1 MLKRPD
7 EINEIVRKFD
17 KIGYDVICAGQC
29 MTGLVMGDMPLD
41 WDLYTE
47 CPQDKIREMF
57 PEGEPLGRRTTRL
70 DYTEFV
76 ESQHVNEADRFEG
89 VVADLITL
97 EGPIEEQLKIYDFTC
112 EATGEHANGSPVD
125 PFNGRKDMKQQLL
138 RPVGDIRAK
147 MKKQPELAW
156 KVLRYVGLYGFDLNR
171 DIYEAIQ
178 ANKELVTGVV
188 DKELILNEFTIA
200 ITGDHAG
207 KFLKMLKG
215 LGLLEAIIGPNGIS
229 SSPREKKD
237 YDKLSDNIDR
247 TKKIPSRRLG
257 LFYLVFDKNYDK
269 ALHYLP
275 QEEDTLDLLDE
286 AKRLCPKLHFC
297 RNDEALKGFIAKFG
311 WTKYNFYDKMLKAQ
325 NIVFELD
332 NQQQVARDAVL
343 KVILEQ
349 HQPIFIEDLVIDADD
364 IIEAGIT
371 DDPERAEY
379 LLELL
384 LTPVHRDMGNNE
396 RDKLLKY
403 AKAFNKSRLRRTFR
417 DVTWLR

>member
-1 MLKRPD
+1 MIKRPD

-17 KIGYDVICAGQC
+17 KAGWDVICAGQC
-29 MTGLVMGDMPLD
+29 MTGSILGDSSLD

-47 CPQDKIREMF
+47 CSQDKIREMF
-57 PEGEPLGRRTTRL
+57 PDGEVIGKRTTRL
-70 DYTEFV
+70 DYTVFV
-76 ESQHVNEADRFEG
+76 ESQHINEADRFDG
-89 VVADLITL
+89 VIADLITL

-112 EATGEHANGSPVD
+112 EALGEHANGSTVD
-125 PFNGRKDMKQQLL
+125 PFGGRNDIRQKLL
-138 RPVGDIRAK
+138 KPVGNFGEK
-147 MKKQPELAW
+147 MKKRPEVAW

-171 DIYEAIQ
+171 EIYETIQ
-178 ANKELVTGVV
+178 ANRERVCIV
-188 DKELILNEFTIA
+188 DKELILSEFTTA

-215 LGLLEAIIGPNGIS
+215 LDLLEAIIGPAGKS
-229 SSPREKKD
+229 SLPRERKD
-237 YDKLSDNIDR
+237 YEKLSDNIDK
-247 TKKIPSRRLG
+247 TKKIPIRRLG
-257 LFYLVFDKNYDK
+257 LFYLVFDKNYEK
-269 ALHYLP
+269 ALHFLP
-275 QEEDTLDLLDE
+275 QEEESLDYLED

-297 RNDEALKGFIAKFG
+297 RNDEALKGFISKFG
-311 WTKYNFYDKMLKAQ
+311 WRKYNFYDKLLKAQ

-332 NQQQVARDAVL
+332 NQQQVARDAIIKL
-343 KVILEQ
+343 ILHQ
-349 HQPIFIEDLVIDADD
+349 KQPIFIEDMVIDADD

-384 LTPVHRDMGNNE
+384 LTPVHRDMENNE

-403 AKAFNKSRLRRTFR
+403 ARAFNKSRLRRTFR

>member
-1 MLKRPD
+1 MIKRPD

-17 KIGYDVICAGQC
+17 RAGWDVICAGQC
-29 MTGLVMGDMPLD
+29 ITGSVMGEEALD

-47 CPQDKIREMF
+47 CPQDKIRELF
-57 PEGEPLGRRTTRL
+57 PDGEPIGKRTTRL

-76 ESQHVNEADRFEG
+76 ESTHINEADHFEG

-97 EGPIEEQLKIYDFTC
+97 EGPIEEQLAIYDFTC
-112 EATGEHANGSPVD
+112 EATGEHSNGSAVD
-125 PFNGRKDMKQQLL
+125 PYGGRKDMKQRLL
-138 RPVGDIRAK
+138 KPVGDIDAK
-147 MKKQPELAW
+147 IKKHPELIW

-171 DIYEAIQ
+171 EIFEAIQ
-178 ANKELVTGVV
+178 RHRELADMV
-188 DKELILNEFTIA
+188 DKDIVINEFTTA
-200 ITGDHAG
+200 ITGNYAG

-215 LGLLEAIIGPNGIS
+215 LELLDAVIGPEGKS
-229 SSPREKKD
+229 VLPREKKD
-237 YDKLSDNIDR
+237 YEKLSDNIDK
-247 TKKIPSRRLG
+247 TKKIPIRRLG

-275 QEEDTLDLLDE
+275 QDEESLDYLEE

-297 RNDEALKGFIAKFG
+297 KNDEALKNFISKFG
-311 WTKYNFYDKMLKAQ
+311 WKKYNFYDKLLKAQ

-332 NQQQVARDAVL
+332 NQQQVARDAIIKL
-343 KVILEQ
+343 ILHQ
-349 HQPIFIEDLVIDADD
+349 HQPIFVEDLVIDADD

-396 RDKLLKY
+396 RDTLLKF
-403 AKAFNKSRLRRTFR
+403 ARGFNKSRLRRTFR

>member
-1 MLKRPD
+1 MIKRPD
-7 EINEIVRKFD
+7 EINEIIRKFD
-17 KIGYDVICAGQC
+17 RAGWDVICAGQC
-29 MTGLVMGDMPLD
+29 ITGSVMGEEALD

-57 PEGEPLGRRTTRL
+57 LDGEPIGKRTTRL

-76 ESQHVNEADRFEG
+76 ESTHINEADHFEG

-97 EGPIEEQLKIYDFTC
+97 EGPIEEQLAIYDFTC
-112 EATGEHANGSPVD
+112 EATGEHSNGSAID
-125 PFNGRKDMKQQLL
+125 PYGGRKDMKQRLL
-138 RPVGDIRAK
+138 KPVGDIDAK
-147 MKKQPELAW
+147 IKKHPELIW

-171 DIYEAIQ
+171 EIFEAIQ
-178 ANKELVTGVV
+178 RHHELADMV
-188 DKELILNEFTIA
+188 DKDIVINEFTTA
-200 ITGDHAG
+200 ITGNYAG

-215 LGLLEAIIGPNGIS
+215 LELLDAVIGPEGKS
-229 SSPREKKD
+229 VLPREKKD
-237 YDKLSDNIDR
+237 YEKLSDNIDK
-247 TKKIPSRRLG
+247 TKKIPIRRLG

-275 QEEDTLDLLDE
+275 QDEESLDYLEE

-297 RNDEALKGFIAKFG
+297 KNDEALKNFISKFG
-311 WTKYNFYDKMLKAQ
+311 WKKYNFYDKLLKAQ

-332 NQQQVARDAVL
+332 NQQQVARDAIIKL
-343 KVILEQ
+343 ILHQ
-349 HQPIFIEDLVIDADD
+349 HQPIFVEDLVIDADD

-371 DDPERAEY
+371 DNPVRAEY

-396 RDKLLKY
+396 RDTLLKF
-403 AKAFNKSRLRRTFR
+403 ARGFNKSRLRRTFR

>member
-1 MLKRPD
+1 MIKRPD

-17 KIGYDVICAGQC
+17 RAGWDVICAGQC
-29 MTGLVMGDMPLD
+29 ITGSVMGDEALD

-57 PEGEPLGRRTTRL
+57 PDGEPIGKRTTRL

-76 ESQHVNEADRFEG
+76 ESTHINEADHFEG

-97 EGPIEEQLKIYDFTC
+97 EGPIEEQLAIYDFTC
-112 EATGEHANGSPVD
+112 EATGEHSNGSAVD
-125 PFNGRKDMKQQLL
+125 PYGGRKDMKQRLL
-138 RPVGDIRAK
+138 KPVGDINAK
-147 MKKQPELAW
+147 IKKRPELIW
-156 KVLRYVGLYGFDLNR
+156 KTLRYVGLYGFDLNR
-171 DIYEAIQ
+171 EIFEAIQ
-178 ANKELVTGVV
+178 RHRELAYIV
-188 DKELILNEFTIA
+188 DKDIVINELTIA
-200 ITGDHAG
+200 ITGNYAG

-215 LGLLEAIIGPNGIS
+215 LDLLDAVIGPEGKS
-229 SSPREKKD
+229 VLPREKKD
-237 YDKLSDNIDR
+237 YEKLSDNIDR
-247 TKKIPSRRLG
+247 TKKIPIRRLG

-275 QEEDTLDLLDE
+275 QDEESLDYLEE

-297 RNDEALKGFIAKFG
+297 KSDEALKDFISKFG
-311 WTKYNFYDKMLKAQ
+311 WKKYNFYDKLLKAQ

-332 NQQQVARDAVL
+332 NQQQIARDAIIKL
-343 KVILEQ
+343 ILHQ
-349 HQPIFIEDLVIDADD
+349 HQPIFVEDLVIDADD

-384 LTPVHRDMGNNE
+384 LTPVHKDMENNE
-396 RDKLLKY
+396 RDKLLKF
-403 AKAFNKSRLRRTFR
+403 ARGFNRSRLRRTFR

>member
-1 MLKRPD
+1 MIKRPD

-17 KIGYDVICAGQC
+17 KAGWDVICAGQC
-29 MTGLVMGDMPLD
+29 ITGSIMGEEALD

-57 PEGEPLGRRTTRL
+57 PDGEVIGKRTTRL

-76 ESQHVNEADRFEG
+76 ESTHINEADRFEG

-97 EGPIEEQLKIYDFTC
+97 EGPIEEQLAIYDFTC
-112 EATGEHANGSPVD
+112 EATGEHSNGSAVD
-125 PFNGRKDMKQQLL
+125 PYGGRKDMKQRLL
-138 RPVGDIRAK
+138 KPVGDIDAK
-147 MKKQPELAW
+147 IKKQPGLVW
-156 KVLRYVGLYGFDLNR
+156 KILRYVGLYGFDLNR
-171 DIYEAIQ
+171 EIYEAIQ
-178 ANKELVTGVV
+178 RHRELATIV
-188 DKELILNEFTIA
+188 DKEIILNEFTTA
-200 ITGDHAG
+200 ITGNYAG

-215 LGLLEAIIGPNGIS
+215 LDLLEAVIGPDGAS
-229 SSPREKKD
+229 VLPREKKD
-237 YDKLSDNIDR
+237 YEKLSDNIDK
-247 TKKIPSRRLG
+247 TKKIPIRRLG
-257 LFYLVFDKNYDK
+257 LFYLVFDKNYSK

-275 QEEDTLDLLDE
+275 QDEESLDYLED

-297 RNDEALKGFIAKFG
+297 KNDEALKDFISKFG
-311 WTKYNFYDKMLKAQ
+311 WRKYNFYDKLLKAQ

-332 NQQQVARDAVL
+332 NQQQIARDAIIKL
-343 KVILEQ
+343 ILHQ
-349 HQPIFIEDLVIDADD
+349 HQPIFVEDMVIDADD

-384 LTPVHRDMGNNE
+384 LTPVHKDMENNE

-403 AKAFNKSRLRRTFR
+403 ARAFNKSRLRRTFR

>member
-1 MLKRPD
+1 MIKRPD
-7 EINEIVRKFD
+7 EINEIIRKFD
-17 KIGYDVICAGQC
+17 RAGWDVICAGQC
-29 MTGLVMGDMPLD
+29 ITGSVMGEEALD

-47 CPQDKIREMF
+47 CPQDKIRELF
-57 PEGEPLGRRTTRL
+57 PDGEPIGKRTTRL

-76 ESQHVNEADRFEG
+76 ESTHINEADHFEG

-97 EGPIEEQLKIYDFTC
+97 EGPIEEQLAIYDFTC
-112 EATGEHANGSPVD
+112 EATGEHSNGSAVD
-125 PFNGRKDMKQQLL
+125 PYGGRKDMKQRLL
-138 RPVGDIRAK
+138 KPVGDIDAK
-147 MKKQPELAW
+147 IKKHPELIW

-171 DIYEAIQ
+171 EIFEAIQ
-178 ANKELVTGVV
+178 RHRELADMV
-188 DKELILNEFTIA
+188 DKDIVINEFTTA
-200 ITGDHAG
+200 ITGNYAG

-215 LGLLEAIIGPNGIS
+215 LELLDAVIGPEGKS
-229 SSPREKKD
+229 VLPREKKD
-237 YDKLSDNIDR
+237 YEKLSDNIDK
-247 TKKIPSRRLG
+247 TKKIPIRRLG

-275 QEEDTLDLLDE
+275 QDEESLDYLEE

-297 RNDEALKGFIAKFG
+297 KNDEALKNFISKFG
-311 WTKYNFYDKMLKAQ
+311 WKKYNFYDKLLKAQ

-332 NQQQVARDAVL
+332 NQQQVARDAIIKL
-343 KVILEQ
+343 ILHQ
-349 HQPIFIEDLVIDADD
+349 HQPIFVEDLVIDADD

-371 DDPERAEY
+371 DNPERAEY

-396 RDKLLKY
+396 RDTLLKF
-403 AKAFNKSRLRRTFR
+403 ARGFNKSRLRRTFR

>member
-1 MLKRPD
+1 MIKRPD

-17 KIGYDVICAGQC
+17 KAGWDVICAGQC
-29 MTGLVMGDMPLD
+29 ITGSVMGEEALD

-57 PEGEPLGRRTTRL
+57 PDGEVIGKRTTRL

-76 ESQHVNEADRFEG
+76 ESQHINEADHFEG

-97 EGPIEEQLKIYDFTC
+97 EGPIEEQLAIYDFTC
-112 EATGEHANGSPVD
+112 EATGEHSNGSAVD
-125 PFNGRKDMKQQLL
+125 PYGGRKDMKQRLL
-138 RPVGDIRAK
+138 KPVGDIDAK
-147 MKKQPELAW
+147 IKKRPELVW

-171 DIYEAIQ
+171 EIYNAIQ
-178 ANKELVTGVV
+178 SNRELATIV
-188 DKELILNEFTIA
+188 DKEIILNEFTTA
-200 ITGDHAG
+200 MTGNYAG

-215 LGLLEAIIGPNGIS
+215 LDLLEAIIGSDGKS
-229 SSPREKKD
+229 SLPREKKD

-247 TKKIPSRRLG
+247 TKKIPIRRLG
-257 LFYLVFDKNYDK
+257 LFYLVFDKNYHK

-275 QEEDTLDLLDE
+275 QEEESLDYLED

-297 RNDEALKGFIAKFG
+297 RNDEALKDFISKFG
-311 WTKYNFYDKMLKAQ
+311 WGKYNFYDKLLKAQ

-332 NQQQVARDAVL
+332 NQQQVARDAIIKL
-343 KVILEQ
+343 ILQ
-349 HQPIFIEDLVIDADD
+349 QKQPIFVEDMVIDADD

-371 DDPERAEY
+371 DDPDRAEY

-384 LTPVHRDMGNNE
+384 LTPVHRDMENNQ

-403 AKAFNKSRLRRTFR
+403 ARAFNKSRLRRTFR

>member
-1 MLKRPD
+1 MIKRPD

-17 KIGYDVICAGQC
+17 KAGWDVICAGQC
-29 MTGLVMGDMPLD
+29 ITGSIMGEEALD

-57 PEGEPLGRRTTRL
+57 PDGEVIGKRTTRL

-76 ESQHVNEADRFEG
+76 ESTHINEADRFEG

-97 EGPIEEQLKIYDFTC
+97 EGPIEEQLAIYDFTC
-112 EATGEHANGSPVD
+112 EATGEHSNGSAVD
-125 PFNGRKDMKQQLL
+125 PYGGRKDMKQRLL
-138 RPVGDIRAK
+138 KPVGDIDAK
-147 MKKQPELAW
+147 IKKQPGLVW
-156 KVLRYVGLYGFDLNR
+156 KILRYVGLYGFDLNR
-171 DIYEAIQ
+171 EIYEAIQ
-178 ANKELVTGVV
+178 RHRELATIV
-188 DKELILNEFTIA
+188 DKEIILNEFTTA
-200 ITGDHAG
+200 ITGNYAG

-215 LGLLEAIIGPNGIS
+215 LDLLEAVIGPDGAS
-229 SSPREKKD
+229 VLPREKKD
-237 YDKLSDNIDR
+237 YKKLSDNIDK
-247 TKKIPSRRLG
+247 TKKISIRRLG
-257 LFYLVFDKNYDK
+257 LFYLVFDKNYSK

-275 QEEDTLDLLDE
+275 QDEESLDYLED

-297 RNDEALKGFIAKFG
+297 KNDEALKDFISKFG
-311 WTKYNFYDKMLKAQ
+311 WRKYNFYDKLLKAQ

-332 NQQQVARDAVL
+332 NQQQIARDAIIKL
-343 KVILEQ
+343 ILHQ
-349 HQPIFIEDLVIDADD
+349 HQPIFVEDMVIDADD

-384 LTPVHRDMGNNE
+384 LTPVHKDMENNE

-403 AKAFNKSRLRRTFR
+403 ARAFNKSRLRRTFR

>member
-1 MLKRPD
+1 MIKRPD

-17 KIGYDVICAGQC
+17 RAGYDVICAGQC
-29 MTGLVMGDMPLD
+29 ITGSVMGEEALD

-47 CPQDKIREMF
+47 CPQEKIREMF
-57 PEGEPLGRRTTRL
+57 PDGEVIGKRTTRL

-76 ESQHVNEADRFEG
+76 ESTHINEADRFEG

-97 EGPIEEQLKIYDFTC
+97 EGPIEDQLAIYDFTC
-112 EATGEHANGSPVD
+112 EATGEHSNGAAVD
-125 PFNGRKDMKQQLL
+125 PYGGRKDMKQRLL
-138 RPVGDIRAK
+138 KPVGDIDAK
-147 MKKQPELAW
+147 IKKQPELVW
-156 KVLRYVGLYGFDLNR
+156 KILRYVGLYGFDLNR
-171 DIYEAIQ
+171 EIYEAIQ
-178 ANKELVTGVV
+178 RHRELATIV
-188 DKELILNEFTIA
+188 DKDIILNEFTTA
-200 ITGDHAG
+200 ITGNYAG

-215 LGLLEAIIGPNGIS
+215 LNLLEAVIGPDGAS
-229 SSPREKKD
+229 VLPREKKD
-237 YDKLSDNIDR
+237 YEKLSDNIDK
-247 TKKIPSRRLG
+247 TKKIPIRRLG

-275 QEEDTLDLLDE
+275 QDEESLDYLED

-297 RNDEALKGFIAKFG
+297 KNDEALKGFISKFG
-311 WTKYNFYDKMLKAQ
+311 WRKYNFYDKLLKAQ

-332 NQQQVARDAVL
+332 NQQQVARDAIIKL
-343 KVILEQ
+343 ILHQ
-349 HQPIFIEDLVIDADD
+349 HQPIFVEDMVIDADD

-384 LTPVHRDMGNNE
+384 LTPVHKDMENNE

-403 AKAFNKSRLRRTFR
+403 ARAFNKSRLRRTFR